1 MNKNKISASFVLA
14 IALTL
19 GSYIPALALE
29 NSVGASV
36 DGSVNVSDKT
46 GTEVSVEA
54 SSSVNENSQ
63 SQSDN
68 NTASDNKKGSS
79 NDNVKN
85 SIEIQ
90 STTTGSETST
100 EHRSTVATFVQNLL
114 SIANREGGIGS
125 EVKVIAQE
133 QNDSSSTTA
142 EAIVKVEKKGG
153 ISAFLFGTDYKNLGV
168 IRSELAKT
176 SNRIE
181 RLNALA
187 SSTINTQAKIELDA
201 QIKLLQE
208 DQVKVT
214 AFVDTHENSF
224 SLFGWFVKMFSK

>member
-1 MNKNKISASFVLA
+1 MNKNKISVSFVLA

-19 GSYIPALALE
+19 GSYVPALALE
-29 NSVGASV
+29 NSIGASV
-36 DGSVNVSDKT
+36 DGSVNVTSKS
-46 GTEVSVEA
+46 GVEASVKA

-68 NTASDNKKGSS
+68 KKGSS
-79 NDNVKN
+79 NDNVKAN
-85 SIEIQ
+85 IEVQ

-100 EHRSTVATFVQNLL
+100 EHRSAVATFVQNLL
-114 SIANREGGIGS
+114 SIANREGGIGN
-125 EVKVIAQE
+125 EVRVIAQE

-142 EAIVKVEKKGG
+142 EAIIKVEKKGG

-168 IRSELAKT
+168 IRSELAST
-176 SNRIE
+176 TNRID
-181 RLNALA
+181 RLSKLA

-208 DQVKVT
+208 DQAKVT
-214 AFVDTHENSF
+214 AFVNTHENSF